1 MFSRIF
7 EFDLDGMQS
16 YYARRT
22 CTGER
27 APVGQFGEKLRR
39 ERELRGITLEEVA
52 VATKIGT
59 RNLRALEEEN
69 FSQLPGGIFNK
80 GFVRAYARYVGIDE
94 EQAVGDY
101 MAATQDLVSSGDV
114 NIYVV
119 ARQFEASRDAGYGP
133 RKHGA
138 TTLVWSLVA
147 VFALVSAS
155 VGGWPYLQRWA
166 AHRAEA
172 RKQASP
178 PASVTALQASL
189 PQPVQAASNLPAPPS
204 LSANTAQ
211 VVNGTTSAPAA
222 GVAESRNPA
231 PPITADG
238 TRQPSVAPAEVNK
251 PAMTAGAAE
260 GGKKKKAA
268 ANGISLVLTAN
279 QRCWVSIQ
287 VDGKQV
293 MEDTM
298 DPESSDKRERSFQ
311 AQDRVV
317 VVAGNPAGIDVT
329 FNGQAMGRIGP
340 TNSRRT
346 ITFTPEGVQQ

>member
-1 MFSRIF
+1 MS
-7 EFDLDGMQS
+7 
-16 YYARRT
+16 
-22 CTGER
+22 
-27 APVGQFGEKLRR
+27 QFGEKLRR

-59 RNLRALEEEN
+59 RNLRALEEDK

-101 MAATQDLVSSGDV
+101 IAANQELASTDEV

-119 ARQFEASRDAGYGP
+119 ARQFEASRDAGYGI
-133 RKHGA
+133 RKHSA

-147 VFALVSAS
+147 AFALISAS
-155 VGGWPYLQRWA
+155 VGGWPYLKRWV

-172 RKQASP
+172 RNRTSQSASI
-178 PASVTALQASL
+178 T
-189 PQPVQAASNLPAPPS
+189 QPVQAASNWQAPPS
-204 LSANTAQ
+204 LSANTGQTVNTDQAVNTGQ
-211 VVNGTTSAPAA
+211 AISTGQAVNGGTSTGSVAGSQDATPSVAA
-222 GVAESRNPA
+222 GDPQKA
-231 PPITADG
+231 
-238 TRQPSVAPAEVNK
+238 SVAPAEVNK
-251 PAMTAGAAE
+251 PVMTATAVAA
-260 GGKKKKAA
+260 GSKKKKAA
-268 ANGISLVLTAN
+268 ASSFSLVLTAK

-287 VDGKQV
+287 VDGKRV

-311 AQDRVV
+311 ARDRLV

-329 FNGQAMGRIGP
+329 FNGQSIGRIGP
-340 TNSRRT
+340 TNARRAV
-346 ITFTPEGVQQ
+346 TFTAEGIQR

>member
-1 MFSRIF
+1 
-7 EFDLDGMQS
+7 
-16 YYARRT
+16 
-22 CTGER
+22 
-27 APVGQFGEKLRR
+27 VGQFGEKLRR

-101 MAATQDLVSSGDV
+101 MAANQDLASSGDV

-119 ARQFEASRDAGYGP
+119 ARQFEASRDAGYGT
-133 RKHGA
+133 RKHSA

-155 VGGWPYLQRWA
+155 VGGWPYLQRWV

-172 RKQASP
+172 RKQASQ
-178 PASVTALQASL
+178 PASMTALQASL

-204 LSANTAQ
+204 PSANTAQ
-211 VVNGTTSAPAA
+211 VVNGTTPAPAA

-231 PPITADG
+231 PPIAAGG

-268 ANGISLVLTAN
+268 ANGISLVLTAK

-293 MEDTM
+293 MEETM

-311 AQDRVV
+311 AQDRLV

>member
-1 MFSRIF
+1 
-7 EFDLDGMQS
+7 
-16 YYARRT
+16 
-22 CTGER
+22 
-27 APVGQFGEKLRR
+27 VGQFGEKLRR

-52 VATKIGT
+52 IATKIGT
-59 RNLRALEEEN
+59 RSLRALEEEK

-101 MAATQDLVSSGDV
+101 MTANQDSASSDEI
-114 NIYVV
+114 NIAVV
-119 ARQFEASRDAGYGP
+119 ARQFEASRDAGYGA

-155 VGGWPYLQRWA
+155 VGGWPYLARWM

-172 RKQASP
+172 RKQTLQ
-178 PASVTALQASL
+178 PASMTALQASL
-189 PQPVQAASNLPAPPS
+189 PQPVQAASNSQAPPS
-204 LSANTAQ
+204 LSANPAQ
-211 VVNGTTSAPAA
+211 AINGSAPPA
-222 GVAESRNPA
+222 GVADSQNSA
-231 PPITADG
+231 PPLAAGDP
-238 TRQPSVAPAEVNK
+238 QPSVAPAEVNK
-251 PAMTAGAAE
+251 PAMTPDAAAAV

-268 ANGISLVLTAN
+268 ATSFSLVLTAK

-298 DPESSDKRERSFQ
+298 DPESSDTRERSFQ
-311 AQDRVV
+311 ARDRLV

-329 FNGQAMGRIGP
+329 FNGQSMGRIGP
-340 TNSRRT
+340 TNARQT
-346 ITFTPEGVQQ
+346 ITFTPEGIQP

>member
-1 MFSRIF
+1 M
-7 EFDLDGMQS
+7 
-16 YYARRT
+16 
-22 CTGER
+22 
-27 APVGQFGEKLRR
+27 GQFGEKLRR

-59 RNLRALEEEN
+59 RNLRALEEEK
-69 FSQLPGGIFNK
+69 FGQLPGGIFNK

-101 MAATQDLVSSGDV
+101 MVANQDLASSGDV
-114 NIYVV
+114 NIAVV
-119 ARQFEASRDAGYGP
+119 ARQFEASRDSGYGP

-155 VGGWPYLQRWA
+155 VGGWPYLQRWV

-172 RKQASP
+172 RKQASQ
-178 PASVTALQASL
+178 PASMTAPQASL
-189 PQPVQAASNLPAPPS
+189 PQPVQAASNLPAPLS

-211 VVNGTTSAPAA
+211 VANGSTPAA
-222 GVAESRNPA
+222 DVAESRNPA
-231 PPITADG
+231 PPLAAGG

-251 PAMTAGAAE
+251 PAMTAGAAA

-268 ANGISLVLTAN
+268 ANGISLVLTAK

-311 AQDRVV
+311 AQDRLV

-329 FNGQAMGRIGP
+329 FNGQAMGRIGS
-340 TNSRRT
+340 TSSRRT
-346 ITFTPEGVQQ
+346 ITFTSEGVQQ